1 MLTGLHLAKLVGHA
15 ILLQCRGDWPF
26 LKQLFSFPAYNEVRG
41 MCWKCL
47 ASGRDD
53 SSPLSFKNTGLQAE
67 WRANRLTERQ
77 FLNSLVAAGIT
88 INPLLSLP
96 CFTLRCVVLDWL
108 HVVDLGV
115 AADLLGNL
123 FFEVVSTANGLCPGR
138 SKDYRLDL
146 LWAKL
151 QAWYKESK
159 PPSRLDNLTHEMIK
173 KEHGKPKLR
182 AKGAECRYLLPFGAE
197 LACEVTNHNPSQHNV
212 TVAAL
217 FCKLL
222 LLQRYISGE
231 LVPFSSEKACELCRL
246 VCVLYNALHEEMVAK
261 IKPLLWD
268 LKPKVHLLQ
277 ELVEFQAKELGNP
290 RHFWCYRDE
299 SWCGFWAKASK
310 RRGGANSSDMTAERF
325 LNRYR
330 ALDD

>member
-1 MLTGLHLAKLVGHA
+1 
-15 ILLQCRGDWPF
+15 
-26 LKQLFSFPAYNEVRG
+26 
-41 MCWKCL
+41 
-47 ASGRDD
+47 
-53 SSPLSFKNTGLQAE
+53 
-67 WRANRLTERQ
+67 
-77 FLNSLVAAGIT
+77 
-88 INPLLSLP
+88 
-96 CFTLRCVVLDWL
+96 
-108 HVVDLGV
+108 
-115 AADLLGNL
+115 
-123 FFEVVSTANGLCPGR
+123 
-138 SKDYRLDL
+138 
-146 LWAKL
+146 
-151 QAWYKESK
+151 
-159 PPSRLDNLTHEMIK
+159 MIK

-197 LACEVTNHNPSQHNV
+197 LACEVANHNPNQHNV

-217 FCKLL
+217 FCKLV

-231 LVPFSSEKACELCRL
+231 IAPYDSEIACDLCRC

-261 IKPLLWD
+261 GKPLLWD

-277 ELVEFQAKELGNP
+277 ELVEFQAQELGNP

-299 SWCGFWAKASK
+299 SWCGFWAKASR